1 MPQDPKDRPAE
12 ERWAA
17 TAAAVDLAGEQNPGD
32 FTTTEHKP
40 ATNRIARG
48 PFRGLNL
55 VVTTVAC
62 GLVGVWLV
70 LGAFWTDTANQVLTT
85 ARSAVGP
92 TLEWY
97 YVVLVTFLL
106 AVIIWLGTG
115 RYRNVR
121 LGGDD
126 EQPEF
131 GLPSWIAMLFAAGTG
146 VGLIFWS
153 IAEPIS
159 HLQGNPFTSTPGTP
173 EAAIAAMRLTFF
185 HWGLHGWAIFAIV
198 ALMLA
203 YFSYRKGFPLT
214 IRSALYP
221 LFGNRI
227 HGWVGNI
234 ADSLAVFGTVFGVAT
249 TLGLGATQINT
260 GLDQLTGLGV
270 SLTHQLIII
279 AVVTSLAT
287 LSVVSG
293 VRRGVRWLSIG
304 NLWLSIILL
313 VFFALFGPTAYL
325 LNFLVQSTGSY
336 LQHLPEMSFWTNVT
350 GDSGWQQEWTV
361 FYWGW
366 WLAWAPFVGMFI
378 ARISRGR
385 TLGEFVF
392 GVLLVP
398 TLFSFVWI
406 GLFGGSA
413 MHNELY
419 GSGGIAAAVA
429 NDVTLALYRT
439 IEALS
444 AGGVATGASALA
456 TLLIA
461 TYFITSADSGT
472 LVITTILADGSAEP
486 PVLPRIIWG
495 LGVGTLTGVLLA
507 GGGVPTLQSAVVMAG
522 IPFSVVIL
530 LMVVG
535 LIKALR
541 AEESGPRLP
550 LKTRLSRE
558 PWTGR
563 DEQNWT

>member
-1 MPQDPKDRPAE
+1 MSTQKVSE
-12 ERWAA
+12 QKQA
-17 TAAAVDLAGEQNPGD
+17 T
-32 FTTTEHKP
+32 TS
-40 ATNRIARG
+40 IARG

-55 VVTTVAC
+55 AVTTVAC
-62 GLVGVWLV
+62 VLVGIWMV
-70 LGAFWTDTANQVLTT
+70 LGGLWTETANRVLTA

-106 AVIIWLGTG
+106 AVIIWLATG

-121 LGGDD
+121 LGRDD
-126 EQPEF
+126 ERPEF

-153 IAEPIS
+153 IAEPVS
-159 HLQGNPFTSTPGTP
+159 HLQGNPFTSTTGTP
-173 EAAIAAMRLTFF
+173 EAAVAAMRLTFF
-185 HWGLHGWAIFAIV
+185 HWGLHGWAIFATV
-198 ALMLA
+198 ALILA
-203 YFSYRKGFPLT
+203 YFSYRKGLPLT

-227 HGWVGNI
+227 HGWVGNV
-234 ADSLAVFGTVFGVAT
+234 ADSLSVFGTVFGVAT
-249 TLGLGATQINT
+249 TLGLGATQMNT
-260 GLDQLTGLGV
+260 GLNQLIGLEV
-270 SLTHQLIII
+270 SLSHQLIII
-279 AVVTSLAT
+279 AVVTCLAT

-304 NLWLSIILL
+304 NLWLSVFLL
-313 VFFALFGPTAYL
+313 SFFLLFGPTAYL

-336 LQHLPEMSFWTNVT
+336 VQHLPEMSLWTNVT
-350 GDSGWQQEWTV
+350 GDSGWQQDWTV

-385 TLGEFVF
+385 TLSEFVF

-413 MHNELY
+413 IHNELF
-419 GSGGIAAAVA
+419 GTGGIASAVQ

-439 IEALS
+439 IEVIS
-444 AGGVATGASALA
+444 ADWITTGASALA

-472 LVITTILADGSAEP
+472 LVITTILAEGNPEP
-486 PVLPRIIWG
+486 PILPRVIWG
-495 LGVGTLTGVLLA
+495 LGVGTLTGILLA

-522 IPFSVVIL
+522 IPFSIVIL
-530 LMVVG
+530 MMVAG

-541 AEESGPRLP
+541 MEEFGPRQP
-550 LKTRLSRE
+550 LKSRLSRE

-563 DEQNWT
+563 DEQTWG